1 VIKSNLTF
9 ITNQLIFTILAAKL
23 RSMKYLVAFA
33 AIAAL
38 LVTGCT
44 KSAQYP
50 SHVDIMVSHT
60 WYLKDLVIAGKGYN
74 TPCNLSD
81 ELTFKKDSTAT
92 HTYGILC
99 DTSQPAKLSFDW
111 RIEDNTTV
119 GNYYTASILT
129 TTLYS
134 TRIAGKADSSTIL
147 RLYIIKPDTLAMEG
161 IVGAGETYY
170 AIYTSSK

>member
-1 VIKSNLTF
+1 
-9 ITNQLIFTILAAKL
+9 
-23 RSMKYLVAFA
+23 MKYLVAFA
-33 AIAAL
+33 AIAVL

-50 SHVDIMVSHT
+50 SHIDIMTGHT
-60 WYLKDLVIAGKGYN
+60 WYLKDLVIGGHGYN

-92 HTYGILC
+92 HTYGIQC
-99 DTSQPAKLSFDW
+99 DTSHPAKMTFDW
-111 RIEDNTTV
+111 SIKDNTTV
-119 GNYYTASILT
+119 GQYYTASILT

-134 TRIAGKADSSTIL
+134 THIGGNTDSSTTL

-161 IVGAGETYY
+161 IVGAGQTYY
-170 AIYTSSK
+170 AIYTSVK